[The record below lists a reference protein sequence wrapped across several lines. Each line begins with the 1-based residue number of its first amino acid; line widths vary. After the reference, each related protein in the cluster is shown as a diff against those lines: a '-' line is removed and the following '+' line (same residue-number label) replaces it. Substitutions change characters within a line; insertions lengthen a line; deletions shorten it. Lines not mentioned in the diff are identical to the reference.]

1 MLFFGLVSKK
11 ERWGLTLWGWL
22 FVCCLVI
29 VTLAAAVFGVHPF
42 LAVNEPVGGEIL
54 VMEGWMPDE
63 LVEKVIEI
71 FKSEHYQRLVTTGG
85 PLTYGSYLV
94 GYKNCAE
101 VAAASLKK
109 LGLDERL
116 IFVMPAPDVPTDNT
130 YAAGVSLRD
139 WLTKSGT
146 AVRSL
151 DICTMGPH
159 ARRTRLLFEKALG
172 DDVKVGVFALES
184 REYDPEIWWRTSKG
198 VRTVLKEAVAYVYAR
213 FFFWPNSLSGERR
226 AVSAE
231 R

>member
-1 MLFFGLVSKK
+1 MPFLGLINRK
-11 ERWGLTLWGWL
+11 ERSGLTLRAWIA
-22 FVCCLVI
+22 LVV
-29 VTLAAAVFGVHPF
+29 VTGAVLVAAVLTVHPF

-116 IFVMPAPDVPTDNT
+116 IFVVPAPDAPTDNT

-139 WLTKSGT
+139 WLTKSGIELR
-146 AVRSL
+146 AL
-151 DICTMGPH
+151 DICSEGPH
-159 ARRTRLLFEKALG
+159 ARRTRLLFQKALG
-172 DDVKVGVFALES
+172 DDVKVGIISLENP
-184 REYDPEIWWRTSKG
+184 EYDPETWWRTSKG
-198 VRTVLKEAVAYVYAR
+198 VRTVIDESVAYIYAR
-213 FFFWPNSLSGERR
+213 FFFWPESP
-226 AVSAE
+226 
-231 R
+231 